1 MIYDFRKEKKFGYT
15 TGSCAAAGAYCGVYY
30 LKKGIKLDYV
40 QLENDKGDKLI
51 IPIESLEIKGKNRT
65 IATVKKF
72 AGEDIDITNGIDII
86 VETILENNENWV
98 GNNIDKNKNRN
109 KDRNKNRNKSS
120 KLNNSKVEVIGGEGI
135 GIVTKDGLQIKK
147 GDYAINPKPRELIIK
162 NIINLLDENDR
173 AIIKISVPKGKE
185 LAKKTLNPKLGI
197 VGGISILGTTGIVRP
212 MSNDAYKNSLVP
224 QIDVAL
230 ANNYGK
236 LIFTP
241 GNIGTKY
248 AKKMFNADDDQIIEV
263 SNFWDFMLDKAL
275 EKGVRDILIFGH
287 SGKIIKLAAG
297 IYNTHS
303 KIADGRNE
311 VLTAYSSLYIE
322 DKEILKNMLYANT
335 TEEIVK
341 ILKKEGVLMDVFNA
355 IARRVVE
362 RASNRWEGIN
372 FSCIII
378 DMKGNILGKY
388 PKEITVNLHNVF

>member
-40 QLENDKGDKLI
+40 QLGNDKGDKLI
-51 IPIESLEIKGKNRT
+51 IPIENLEIKEKNKT

-86 VETILENNENWV
+86 VEVELLKINGKDES
-98 GNNIDKNKNRN
+98 NKP
-109 KDRNKNRNKSS
+109 
-120 KLNNSKVEVIGGEGI
+120 KVEIIGGDGVGI
-135 GIVTKDGLQIKK
+135 ITKDGLQIKK
-147 GDYAINPKPRELIIK
+147 GDYAINPKPRELIIN

-173 AIIKISVPKGKE
+173 VIVKISVPKGRE

-197 VGGISILGTTGIVRP
+197 VGGISILGTTGVVRP
-212 MSNDAYKNSLVP
+212 MSNDAYKESLVP

-230 ANNYGK
+230 ANNYK
-236 LIFTP
+236 RLIFTP

-248 AKKMFNADDDQIIEV
+248 AKKMFNAPDEQIIEV

-275 EKGVRDILIFGH
+275 EKGVKDILIFGH

-303 KIADGRNE
+303 KVADGRNE
-311 VLTAYSSLYIE
+311 VLTAYSSLHIE
-322 DKEILKNMLYANT
+322 DKEVLKNMLYANT
-335 TEEIVK
+335 TEEIIE
-341 ILKKEGVLMDVFNA
+341 ILKKEGVLTEVFNA
-355 IARRVVE
+355 IANRVIE
-362 RASNRWEGIN
+362 RARNRWDGIN

-388 PKEITVNLHNVF
+388 PQDEF